1 MKNGLRT
8 MVIGGAAA
16 LVSVALAAQARVIE
30 PTNSAPNPFQTIEG
44 WAKMPE
50 GRTWGSTSA
59 VEIDK
64 DGRSI
69 WVAERCAANTC
80 WDAAKGVASPLDV
93 VLKFDSTGKL
103 VRSFGAG
110 MFVFPHGIHV
120 DRDGNVWVTDGQD
133 NFPRRPRGAAPDSPL
148 PAMPEKVIG
157 HQIYKFSPEGK
168 LLLTLGKAGGNR
180 PGADA
185 GPVVVLPAKRR
196 HYQRCG

>member
-1 MKNGLRT
+1 MSNGLRT
-8 MVIGGAAA
+8 MVIGGVAA
-16 LVSVALAAQARVIE
+16 LVSVALAAQAKVE
-30 PTNSAPNPFQTIEG
+30 PTNTAPNPFQTVEG

-59 VEIDK
+59 VDIDK

-69 WVAERCAANTC
+69 WVAERCAANNC

-93 VLKFDSTGKL
+93 VLKFDPSGKL

-133 NFPRRPRGAAPDSPL
+133 NYPRRPRGARPNCEDSIARAAQ
-148 PAMPEKVIG
+148 PAQASQPSRRCG
-157 HQIYKFSPEGK
+157 DLQH
-168 LLLTLGKAGGNR
+168 R
-180 PGADA
+180 
-185 GPVVVLPAKRR
+185 PVVSRTSSDELPR
-196 HYQRCG
+196 